1 MVFDDEFVKK
11 LPPAKQYANP
21 WAIAMCKL
29 DHNKNNRGLVE
40 KWFINLPDSA
50 KPNFKKRLNSLDD
63 KDFISAFYE
72 LMMHQ
77 YCIEEG
83 WKVEYEP
90 AMDNGYKP
98 DLRVTTQSGYQF
110 VIEVTAVFD
119 SDSVEKSDRSKDDLT
134 HQISAIITPFMLS
147 LDYYEHLI
155 SGYYSTKAILTKVKN
170 WLDGL
175 DASNPKKRHKRT
187 FKGPGYNF
195 QLEAMLSGRK
205 AASNCVW
212 AVMDPGGSVPNYSK
226 RIKSK
231 LDDKARKFGSKNTK
245 MPLVIMLADG
255 VGGRVS
261 LDSHAI
267 DKTLFGDD
275 AITFSINGNEPPK
288 AVKARN
294 GYFTPSNNE
303 KSEWLGKNTSVS
315 AVLYGSL
322 RGSGSYQM
330 QMFHNPV
337 PHISLNDEVFFK
349 MPQLQRVESEEGIKM
364 KWVISNPEN
373 HLVYFSQ

>member
-1 MVFDDEFVKK
+1 MVFDDDFVKN

-21 WAIAMCKL
+21 WVIAMCRF
-29 DHNKNNRGLVE
+29 DHHKNNRALVE
-40 KWFINLPDSA
+40 KWFVNLPDSA

-63 KDFISAFYE
+63 KEFIPALYE

-90 AMDNGYKP
+90 DMDNGYKP
-98 DLRVTTQSGYQF
+98 DLLVTTQSGYQF
-110 VIEVTAVFD
+110 IIEVTAVFD
-119 SDSVEKSDRSKDDLT
+119 SDSVEKSDKSKDDLT
-134 HQISAIITPFMLS
+134 HQISATTTPFMLS
-147 LDYYEHLI
+147 LNYYEYPD
-155 SGYYSTKAILTKVKN
+155 GFYSTKAIIAKVKS

-175 DASNPKKRHKRT
+175 DTSNPRKRHKRT
-187 FKGPGYNF
+187 FKGTGYNF
-195 QLEAMLSGRK
+195 QIEAMLTGRK

-212 AVMDPGGSVPNYSK
+212 SVMDPGGSVPNYSK

-231 LDDKARKFGSKNTK
+231 LDDKARKFGSKKTK

-255 VGGRVS
+255 IGGRVRM
-261 LDSHAI
+261 DSHTV

-303 KSEWLGKNTSVS
+303 KGEWLGKNTSVS

-330 QMFHNPV
+330 QVFHNPV
-337 PHISLNDEVFFK
+337 PYTSLNDEVFFK
-349 MPQLQRVESEEGIKM
+349 MPQLQRVEHKDGIRM
-364 KWVISNPEN
+364 KWVVSNPEDQAIYF
-373 HLVYFSQ
+373 HL